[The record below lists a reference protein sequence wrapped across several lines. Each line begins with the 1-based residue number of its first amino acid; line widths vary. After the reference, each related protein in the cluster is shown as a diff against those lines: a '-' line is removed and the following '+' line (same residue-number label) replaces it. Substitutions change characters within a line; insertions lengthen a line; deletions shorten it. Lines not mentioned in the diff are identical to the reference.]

1 MEPTLNKNP
10 FALDVKVFPMYDD
23 VVLPSYG
30 SHGAIGLDLRAY
42 IKRCDPTDRTL
53 TLFPGRRA
61 SIPTGLKI
69 AFPTGRYARIA
80 PRSGLAVKSGID
92 VLAGVVDSD
101 YRGEI
106 MVALINLSDTPVK
119 FTHGDKIAQMIFEM
133 ADRAEIEA
141 VPNEAD
147 LGITE
152 RGEGGFGST
161 GQW

>member
-1 MEPTLNKNP
+1 MEHILTSPSSD
-10 FALDVKVFPMYDD
+10 LDVKTFAMYED
-23 VVLPSYG
+23 VVAPSYG
-30 SHGAIGLDLRAY
+30 SPGAIGLDLRAY

-61 SIPTGLKI
+61 SIPTGLKMAI
-69 AFPTGRYARIA
+69 PPGWYGRIA
-80 PRSGLAVKSGID
+80 PRSGLAVKSGVD

-106 MVALINLSDTPVK
+106 MVALINLGDTLVK
-119 FTHGDKIAQMIFEM
+119 FTHGDKIAQMIFEI
-133 ADRAEIEA
+133 ADRAELEF

-161 GQW
+161 GQR